1 MQKNSF
7 DVKNKKK
14 EIDASIK
21 LDKKQNK
28 NRDLNKDKKKE
39 SYIINQINNKDNI
52 FLNNKIIITHEDNNF
67 ENTNISNIPITQILH
82 L

>member
-39 SYIINQINNKDNI
+39 KNIINQINNKDNI

>member
-39 SYIINQINNKDNI
+39 SDIINQINNKDNI

-67 ENTNISNIPITQILH
+67 ENTNISNIPIIQILH